1 MLKKIGLLSFFFVK
15 GRNLSIRV
23 GVHFKRV
30 ARTARFKLLYIITT
44 IFFVNITFFQR
55 SDPDDENKLKPGL
68 KLELL
73 QKDDP
78 VNYWVV
84 SVIDSYGLR
93 LRLRLEGSDDEA
105 SDVWAYF
112 LSDHIHQLGW
122 GKKNKLRL
130 NVPLG

>member
-1 MLKKIGLLSFFFVK
+1 MDINTCTLTLCGAVLLKRASMLNRLPQS
-15 GRNLSIRV
+15 RV
-23 GVHFKRV
+23 QIAVQISKPAFW
-30 ARTARFKLLYIITT
+30 L
-44 IFFVNITFFQR
+44 TFFQR

-78 VNYWVV
+78 LSYWVV
-84 SVIDSYGLR
+84 SVVDAYGLR
-93 LRLRLEGSDDEA
+93 LRLRLEGSEDEA

-112 LSDHIHQLGW
+112 LSDNVHQLGW

-130 NVPLG
+130 NIPLGE

>member
-1 MLKKIGLLSFFFVK
+1 M
-15 GRNLSIRV
+15 

-30 ARTARFKLLYIITT
+30 AGQQGSNFCILKLSSLLTSS
-44 IFFVNITFFQR
+44 QR

-78 VNYWVV
+78 LNYWVV

-112 LSDHIHQLGW
+112 LSENIHQLGW

>member
-1 MLKKIGLLSFFFVK
+1 MFTFLLGK

-23 GVHFKRV
+23 DVRFKQV
-30 ARTARFKLLYIITT
+30 ARKQSSNFCILKISSLLTS
-44 IFFVNITFFQR
+44 FQR

-73 QKDDP
+73 QKNDP
-78 VNYWVV
+78 LNYWVV

-112 LSDHIHQLGW
+112 LSDNIHQLGW

-130 NVPLG
+130 SVPIG

>member
-1 MLKKIGLLSFFFVK
+1 MLNRLPQS
-15 GRNLSIRV
+15 RV
-23 GVHFKRV
+23 QIAVQISKPAFW
-30 ARTARFKLLYIITT
+30 L
-44 IFFVNITFFQR
+44 TFFQR

-78 VNYWVV
+78 LSYWVV
-84 SVIDSYGLR
+84 SVVDAYGLR
-93 LRLRLEGSDDEA
+93 LRLRLEGSEDEA

-112 LSDHIHQLGW
+112 LSDNVHQLGW

-130 NVPLG
+130 NIPLGE